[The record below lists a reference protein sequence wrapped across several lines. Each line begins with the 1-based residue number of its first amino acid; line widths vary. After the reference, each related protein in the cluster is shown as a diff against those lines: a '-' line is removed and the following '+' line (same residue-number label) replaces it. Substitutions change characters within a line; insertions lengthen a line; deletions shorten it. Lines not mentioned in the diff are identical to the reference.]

1 MKTVILFSLI
11 VALQISVFV
20 HIQSMIGYISR
31 KSMKYF
37 KSFMVTAVS
46 NTLIGV
52 TLAIFI
58 MFDREILRAVRLDIM
73 LILESGVIFIYMIF
87 IKIRIVYGIIRRMKD
102 PANYHLSFFGKKV
115 YDKGVVEMAE
125 VAVFF
130 LTLPI
135 TLFSG
140 AFFIGEMLKL

>member
-1 MKTVILFSLI
+1 MKTVLLFSLI

-46 NTLIGV
+46 NTLVGI

-58 MFDREILRAVRLDIM
+58 MFDREVLKAVRLDIM
-73 LILESGVIFIYMIF
+73 LILESGIIFIYMLF
-87 IKIRIVYGIIRRMKD
+87 IKIRIVFTIIRRMRNSE
-102 PANYHLSFFGKKV
+102 NYHLSYFGKKV
-115 YDKGVVEMAE
+115 YDKKVVEMTE
-125 VAVFF
+125 VMVFF
-130 LTLPI
+130 ITFPI

-140 AFFIGEMLKL
+140 AYFVGKILMF